1 MPRDDALRTLNT
13 IGSALNALVDRSD
26 YRFAVFI
33 YDEEPQVL
41 FTTRSL
47 AALLHHH
54 EDDARG
60 LSYREFFAEMPGLVL
75 EVEDNL
81 MLCQNG
87 STAEWWID
95 APRCRGDARQQ
106 CLLIPF
112 PQDAE
117 RGFVFAMSEIGSNG
131 FPTVDAADIGKA
143 AMESWMDYET
153 SRPAAGAAA
162 MRGPAPARLTPEEVG
177 CDAKV
182 KVLRSVA
189 LADGTRTTIRIEPDF
204 WVALSTI
211 AREQDVELSE
221 IVSLVDRT
229 RGAIS
234 RASALRTY
242 VLNYLFRSVYEPVM
256 A

>member
-60 LSYREFFAEMPGLVL
+60 LTHREFFAAMPELIL

-81 MLCQNG
+81 MLCQAG
-87 STAEWWID
+87 STAEWWIE
-95 APRCRGDARQQ
+95 APDSRFHSRQQ

-131 FPTVDAADIGKA
+131 FPAVDAADVGKA
-143 AMESWMDYET
+143 AMETWMGYQSTNPTPE
-153 SRPAAGAAA
+153 PPV
-162 MRGPAPARLTPEEVG
+162 MKGPAPARLTPDEVG
-177 CDAKV
+177 CDAKE
-182 KVLRSVA
+182 KVLRSIP

-229 RGAIS
+229 RGAVS

-242 VLNYLFRSVYEPVM
+242 VLNYLFRSVYEPVL